1 MRSRVKWQIQHK
13 TKPSAVFA
21 TKPHPSCYILLYNTS
36 NDAFT
41 NLLVLVEGLIAS
53 TLNLGLGEWIHKDAK
68 QTN

>member
-1 MRSRVKWQIQHK
+1 MANTTRDKAECCICH
-13 TKPSAVFA
+13 
-21 TKPHPSCYILLYNTS
+21 KPHPSCYILLYNTS